1 VNPPEAPGRPGSSAP
16 DILVC
21 FAVGAEAAPFRRRQ
35 PPGSRILVT
44 GMGAENARR
53 GLHASVEAGRPAFVL
68 TCGFAGGLAPDW
80 PPGTVAFDLDPD
92 PSPGPESGTG
102 SSPSSEAGRR
112 SGWERRLRAAGA
124 VPGRFHCATRV
135 AVTVDEKRRL
145 RAETGADLVE
155 MESGVIRACCRER
168 GIPSATVRVIS
179 DAAGDDLPLDFNA
192 LMNAE
197 CRLDPLRMAGAILR
211 SPGTVRGLLR
221 LQSRCA
227 DAARR
232 LAETLVRA
240 LSDEGLPAGS

>member
-1 VNPPEAPGRPGSSAP
+1 MNAPEAPGRPGSSAP
-16 DILVC
+16 DVLVC

-35 PPGSRILVT
+35 PPGTRVLVT

-53 GLHASVEAGRPAFVL
+53 GLRTSVEAGRPAFVL

-80 PPGTVAFDLDPD
+80 PPGTVAFDLDLDPGPD
-92 PSPGPESGTG
+92 PGTGSGPGPE
-102 SSPSSEAGRR
+102 AGWW

-124 VPGRFHCATRV
+124 VPGRFHCASRV
-135 AVTVDEKRRL
+135 AVTVDEKQRL
-145 RAETGADLVE
+145 REATGADLVE
-155 MESGVIRACCRER
+155 MESGVIRAFCRER

-179 DAAGDDLPLDFNA
+179 DAAREDLPLDFNA

-211 SPGTVRGLLR
+211 SPGTIRGLLR

-232 LAETLVRA
+232 LADTLVRA
-240 LSDEGLPAGS
+240 LSDVGPPAGS